1 MRKDYIIDRVTIERK
16 KEVFN
21 AHTTHPASSDA
32 NNATCIICS
41 RFFLFEDPKN
51 PSETSEKKIDH
62 LRCSVLLSSRASL
75 VVVLIVWKRWWR
87 IVAIISSSRRSVSAP
102 SSSHYSRRKRMPSRG
117 NVPPVKQSPRNS
129 KKLWTKKTSKETTST
144 CEVAWILKANDTGS

>member
-1 MRKDYIIDRVTIERK
+1 MIKIEYEYIYKNSRTSKQVIENAKRCHHRVTIERK

-62 LRCSVLLSSRASL
+62 LLVLLG
-75 VVVLIVWKRWWR
+75 VVVEHRL
-87 IVAIISSSRRSVSAP
+87 S
-102 SSSHYSRRKRMPSRG
+102 
-117 NVPPVKQSPRNS
+117 
-129 KKLWTKKTSKETTST
+129 
-144 CEVAWILKANDTGS
+144 CCC